1 MDIAY
6 TPEPIEAL
14 AATRRRSRVLT
25 ALRDSV
31 TARGR
36 VAAGVFAV
44 ALAAGASMC
53 AVTFVLTFAIF
64 WKLSEVIHPLVLS
77 VFWAFLVLV
86 FLASRSL
93 RPKR

>member
-1 MDIAY
+1 MHIAC

-14 AATRRRSRVLT
+14 AATRRSRVLA
-25 ALRDSV
+25 ALRNSV

-44 ALAAGASMC
+44 SLVAGASMC
-53 AVTFVLTFAIF
+53 AVTFVLTLAIF
-64 WKLSEVIHPLVLS
+64 WKLSEVIHPLVPS
-77 VFWAFLVLV
+77 VFWAFQVLV

-93 RPKR
+93 HPRR